1 MDGSVDFRRDWDA
14 YVRGFGDPEGEYWLG
29 LENVHKLTKPR
40 PSFTKLLDAQEYH
53 CGVETT
59 LSDSAT
65 LEECAL
71 LCAANGGCEVFLSQ
85 IPSGGYCILEA
96 GAPCAIIHDNGSY
109 NTYKLADFFADTDL
123 LVALRGRASDGSNME
138 APYLDMWIGDGA
150 SKYALHVDGF
160 AGGAGVVE
168 SMLYHDT
175 APFSTHDADNDDCG
189 DQCAETFTRG
199 G

>member
-40 PSFTKLLDAQEYH
+40 TS
-53 CGVETT
+53 
-59 LSDSAT
+59 
-65 LEECAL
+65 
-71 LCAANGGCEVFLSQ
+71 
-85 IPSGGYCILEA
+85 
-96 GAPCAIIHDNGSY
+96 
-109 NTYKLADFFADTDL
+109 FADTDL

-150 SKYALHVDGF
+150 SKYALRVDGF

-168 SMLYHDT
+168 SMLYHD
-175 APFSTHDADNDDCG
+175 AKPFSTHDADNDDCSLH
-189 DQCAETFTRG
+189 CAESFTRG